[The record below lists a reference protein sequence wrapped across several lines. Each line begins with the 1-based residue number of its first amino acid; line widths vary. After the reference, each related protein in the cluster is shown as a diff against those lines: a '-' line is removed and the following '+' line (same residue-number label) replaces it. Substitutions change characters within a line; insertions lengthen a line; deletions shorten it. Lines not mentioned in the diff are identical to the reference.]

1 MKRHIFQ
8 KAAVVCW
15 ISGAAV
21 LVERLH
27 SQYSSPSSVAGKETL
42 GLLILAVTL
51 LVVGSVFQY
60 AGSPT
65 VRTEDQEQKKD
76 QEC

>member
-8 KAAVVCW
+8 MAAVVCW

-21 LVERLH
+21 LVERLY
-27 SQYSSPSSVAGKETL
+27 SQYSSPSSVAGKETP
-42 GLLILAVTL
+42 GLLIFAVTS
-51 LVVGSVFQY
+51 LVVGSAFQY
-60 AGSPT
+60 AGAPT
-65 VRTEDQEQKKD
+65 VRTEDREQTED